1 MNAKN
6 SHMNRKQEVQEKLA
20 LIREAMRVAGAAHCR
35 LRGTDFFAW
44 ATAGASNTV
53 LLSAETGVAE
63 VVVHASEAFV
73 LTDQIEAQRLQDE
86 ELDGVLPVRAVPW
99 GDSAAWEEAAACAGG
114 LTSGDLT
121 ASNLTI
127 SDRPR
132 AGEQALPPEL
142 WAAKARLSPAELER
156 FREVGRLSAEAATE
170 VLHQATPDMT
180 EWALAGLGSAAL
192 RARGLEDCLVMVAG
206 ERRLPLYR
214 HPIPQGEPIGGVAML
229 VFCARKYGLIAS
241 LTRFVAFRDL
251 RPEEQAA
258 HDAVLEVEGRVL
270 AESRPGRSLSDLY
283 GVLEGSYAALNRPDE
298 ITRHHQGGLAGY
310 AGREGIATPTARER
324 VTTQSVLAWNPSVR
338 GAKIEDT
345 IALTPTGLEVLTSD
359 PRWPTRTHGGLS
371 RPDILHRRLP

>member
-1 MNAKN
+1 MNTTKGN
-6 SHMNRKQEVQEKLA
+6 MNRTQEVQEKLA

-44 ATAGASNTV
+44 VTAGASNTV

-86 ELDGVLPVRAVPW
+86 ELHGVLPVRAVPW
-99 GDSAAWEEAAACAGG
+99 GDSAAWEEAADCPDGV
-114 LTSGDLT
+114 TS
-121 ASNLTI
+121 SHRTI

-132 AGEQALPPEL
+132 VGEQALPAQL

-251 RPEEQAA
+251 TPEEQAA

-270 AESRPGRSLSDLY
+270 AESRPGRSLADLY
-283 GVLEGSYAALNRPDE
+283 GVLESSYAALNRPDE

-310 AGREGIATPTARER
+310 AGREGIATPTAQER
-324 VTTQSVLAWNPSVR
+324 VTMQSVLAWNPSVR

-359 PRWPTRTHGGLS
+359 PRWPTRTYGGLP
-371 RPDILHRRLP
+371 RPDILHRRFP